1 MERDIYGVHLTMRIA
16 DVENRVALNDEQAV
30 EVFLRRLV
38 GHLGMRVLAGPLT
51 GREEGPPDH
60 EGCSGV
66 VILYESHAAI
76 HTYPCVGEAFID
88 VFSCRPFDTAL
99 AEEVITSH
107 FGTYTIVERAVAD
120 RGIHWGS
127 DVARELQSWTN
138 QRQVQA

>member
-1 MERDIYGVHLTMRIA
+1 MQRDIYGVHLTMRIA
-16 DVENRVALNDEQAV
+16 NVEDRVALNDEHAV
-30 EVFLRRLV
+30 AVFLINLV

-51 GREEGPPDH
+51 GREDGPPDH

-88 VFSCRPFDTAL
+88 IFSCRPFDPVL
-99 AEEVITSH
+99 AEEMISNH
-107 FGTYTIVERAVAD
+107 FGVYTIVERAVAD

-127 DVARELQSWTN
+127 DVARELQSWTR
-138 QRQVQA
+138 QRELRQ